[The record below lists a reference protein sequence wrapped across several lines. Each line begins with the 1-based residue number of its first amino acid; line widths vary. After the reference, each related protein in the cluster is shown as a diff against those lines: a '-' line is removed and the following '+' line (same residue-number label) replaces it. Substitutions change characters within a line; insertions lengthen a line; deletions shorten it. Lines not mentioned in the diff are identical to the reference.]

1 MKNKLGFTLAEIM
14 IVLVLVGVISVLT
27 IQTVVMQKSS
37 FTFSCYHFFRDLKI
51 AVGHMGAQTETGGLN
66 SFSCEK
72 AKDVSADAYQTC
84 VSFGKSHE
92 EEETNDYIMD
102 YRTGRGFCQGLART
116 LGTASAVDCTN
127 LNNATL
133 TDVYGSMTN
142 ESFRLMNG
150 YIIYVSDRQT
160 DANIPYRIITVDL
173 NGNKTPNKKGEDI
186 ISFAIFDNGEIL
198 PVGEAATSTKHFM
211 AVIKIQ
217 NVLTRTGT
225 DGEEITESQKKAI
238 NAVRHPD
245 YIARTSAGKQ
255 MSFKDAYCRVFGAS
269 EAYSAYCSGY
279 SDFSETFKGG
289 ISVKKCLS
297 NAPVGE
303 ETAEQAAQ
311 KSYTCEFTV
320 IKPQVSKI
328 IPISQDVYSS
338 KNNEEDKED
347 GATDA
352 NQIYKY

>member
-1 MKNKLGFTLAEIM
+1 MKNKFGFTLAEIL
-14 IVLVLVGVISVLT
+14 IVLVVVGVIFVLT
-27 IQTVVMQKSS
+27 IQTIVMQKNN
-37 FTFSCYHFFRDLKI
+37 FAFSCYHFFRDLKI

-72 AKDVSADAYQTC
+72 ADEEYYAECVAD
-84 VSFGKSHE
+84 GKE
-92 EEETNDYIMD
+92 GTENENIID
-102 YRTGRGFCQGLART
+102 YRTGTGFCQGLART
-116 LGTASAVDCTN
+116 LGTASSVNCTN
-127 LNNATL
+127 LNNADL
-133 TDVYGSMTN
+133 SDVYGSMAH

-160 DANIPYRIITVDL
+160 EGANIPYRILTVDL
-173 NGNKTPNKKGEDI
+173 NGNKNPNKNGEDI

-217 NVLTRTGT
+217 NTLARTGT

-238 NAVRHPD
+238 NAVRHPA
-245 YIARTSAGKQ
+245 YIARTSARKQ
-255 MSFKDAYCRVFGAS
+255 MSFKDAYCRTLGTS
-269 EAYSAYCSGY
+269 EAYSSYCSGY
-279 SDFSETFKGG
+279 SDFTETFSDG

-311 KSYTCEFTV
+311 KSYTCEYTV
-320 IKPQVSKI
+320 IKPQVSKL
-328 IPISQDVYSS
+328 IPIAQDAYSS
-338 KNNEEDKED
+338 KNNEEDIDEESKE
-347 GATDA
+347 A